1 MIRSL
6 FFSIGDANKL
16 ANRPKG
22 VPTQAYT
29 RIGILG
35 AGMMGAGI
43 AWAASSAGLNVV
55 LLDSTQ
61 ESADKGKAN
70 TAGLLDKRIKAKKA
84 TEADKEKQLGLITA
98 TTAYDALKGCDLVI
112 EAVFEDRAIKAEVTK
127 KAEEQ
132 LARSEERRVGKE
144 CVVRVELGGRR
155 RINKK

>member
-55 LLDSTQ
+55 LPDSTP
-61 ESADKGKAN
+61 ESADKGKAY
-70 TAGLLDKRIKAKKA
+70 TAGLLDKRNKAKNA
-84 TEADKEKQLGLITA
+84 TEADKEKQHGLIIANTR
-98 TTAYDALKGCDLVI
+98 T
-112 EAVFEDRAIKAEVTK
+112 ED
-127 KAEEQ
+127 
-132 LARSEERRVGKE
+132 RRVGKE
-144 CVVRVELGGRR
+144 GVGTWSTSWSQY
-155 RINKK
+155 NSKKKKNQKT